1 MNITISLETP
11 QDIPQVQQV
20 IADAFGSHE
29 EAALVNQLRQDPGW
43 LPALSLVAKDRHGA
57 VIGHVVCT
65 RASVGAHPAVT
76 LAPLSVHPAH
86 QGSGV
91 GSALM
96 LACIEAARAAGEK
109 IITVLGHPHYYPR
122 FGFIPAAGCGVT
134 CRLNNGPDDAKMV
147 MSLDGAPIPP
157 GEMGFCRPMTEAI
170 QAYQPAAD
178 NPSATN

>member
-43 LPALSLVAKDRHGA
+43 LPALSLVAKDRHGT

-96 LACIEAARAAGEK
+96 LACIEAARRRRENHHRSWASA
-109 IITVLGHPHYYPR
+109 VL
-122 FGFIPAAGCGVT
+122 PAFWLYTGG
-134 CRLNNGPDDAKMV
+134 RLWGD
-147 MSLDGAPIPP
+147 LPP
-157 GEMGFCRPMTEAI
+157 
-170 QAYQPAAD
+170 Q
-178 NPSATN
+178 